1 MTTIGFVC
9 RSISK
14 RANAEPHLYC
24 QVRDKEHGLNM
35 LFLTPIKVKL
45 TEWKAAHGRNV
56 SKKAVNNYR
65 KTYSGRLVEAQ
76 ITVAEGQ
83 VRLALAEGIT
93 DSKEISK
100 RVENALVLEEARKE
114 KKEAEKLQTSCI
126 LPFMDNFLERVDKNE
141 VKTPKGKA
149 LDITTKNYYH
159 KLRAMFGGYIQED
172 ANITFDD
179 LNEDYRDG
187 FISYCEDAN
196 IMRSTIKQY
205 LSKMGA
211 VCRKAWNRGCISAD
225 KVGVL
230 KLWGDFVVN
239 TNTDMKEE
247 VALDRNEVEA
257 LFNMDLSDNEKYD
270 SIDRLVRDIAVA
282 GVDVIQRWS
291 DYGVLS
297 SDMIRNIDN
306 RDYYVFV
313 QKKTGK
319 QIRMPICGVVV
330 GHLQE
335 IMERNGGTFS
345 KFDIKSNEYVSKV
358 CRTTFANRLKKL
370 LRDLSVS
377 VPSLKEVYTT
387 PMTCDE
393 ISMENDFILL
403 CKQHENGTLKTA
415 SADYYRWK
423 RGMRLQALNGAI
435 GTGRIFRRNA
445 KCKDNEC
452 LKEKWQLCNSHTMRR
467 SGATIALKDG
477 KLSHEQV
484 KRLGGWSTEKAFS
497 RYDHRK
503 EDDLDADIYDA
514 IQQTEDAVSA
524 TVLPMAVNQ

>member
-14 RANAEPHLYC
+14 RANAEANLYC
-24 QVRDKEHGLNM
+24 QIRDKERGLNM
-35 LFLTPIKVKL
+35 LFLTPIKVKVS
-45 TEWKAAHGRNV
+45 EWKSAHGRNV
-56 SKKAVNNYR
+56 SQRAVNSYR
-65 KTYSGRLVEAQ
+65 KTYNGRLVEAQ
-76 ITVAEGQ
+76 AMVAEGQ
-83 VRLALAEGIT
+83 VKLALAEGIN
-93 DSKEISK
+93 DSKEIS
-100 RVENALVLEEARKE
+100 RRIENALVLEEARKT
-114 KKEAEKLQTSCI
+114 KKDAEKLQSSCI
-126 LPFMDNFLERVDKNE
+126 LPFMDSFLERVDKDE
-141 VKTPKGKA
+141 VKTPKGKP

-159 KLRAMFGGYIQED
+159 KLRDMFGGYIQED
-172 ANITFDD
+172 DKITFDD

-211 VCRKAWNRGCISAD
+211 ICRKAWNRGIISPE

-239 TNTDMKEE
+239 SNTDMKEE
-247 VALDRNEVEA
+247 IALNKNEVEA
-257 LFNMDLSDNEKYD
+257 LFNMDLSDEKKYD
-270 SIDRLVRDIAVA
+270 GIDRLVRDIAVA

-297 SDMIRNIDN
+297 SDMIRNIDG
-306 RDYYVFV
+306 RDFYVFV

-319 QIRMPICGVVV
+319 KIKMPVCGVVV

-345 KFDIKSNEYVSKV
+345 KFDIKRNEYVSKV
-358 CRTTFANRLKKL
+358 CQTTFANRLKKL
-370 LRDLSVS
+370 LRDLSAS

-393 ISMENDFILL
+393 INMEKDFIQL
-403 CKQHENGTLKTA
+403 CQKHEDGLLKTA

-435 GTGRIFRRNA
+435 GTGHIFRRNA
-445 KCKDNEC
+445 KCKENEC

-497 RYDHRK
+497 RYDHRE

-514 IQQTEDAVSA
+514 IQPANESMGA
-524 TVLPMAVNQ
+524 TVFSMAVNQ